1 LISCRR
7 KSHRKKRYENIL
19 LMILAVR
26 SYLRPYLPAFVLA
39 LAQVVLI
46 SAFELLKPWPL
57 KVIID
62 HVLTGT
68 PVPWEFV
75 QTWSSQNILWLAC
88 AGLVVIYLLLGGLRI
103 VNDYTTIRIGQ
114 KMVNDL
120 RRDLYSHIQ
129 RLSLSFHHR
138 RQVGDLLYRLT
149 SDTYAIQTLTMN
161 GLFPVLCSL
170 ALFIGMFLVMI
181 RMDPLLTFLALI
193 VCPILFVLVMISPLH
208 GWLIASA
215 THMHQQKSSVL
226 SLVQWAIP
234 AIRVTQAF
242 TKEEEEHRRFMA
254 LSKKSLKA
262 ELHFFLL
269 QNFYSG
275 MVGVVIAIGTAI
287 VIWVGARHVL
297 AGTLT
302 IGALM
307 VFTAYLTSLYGA
319 IDSISQAYGSIQ
331 GAKVSL
337 QRVFEILEEE
347 NDLTEGSRICPASGA
362 KGEVAWSG
370 VSFQYTP
377 GQPVLRHVDLHVYP
391 GQKVAIVGRTGAGK
405 STLLSLLPRFYD
417 PRSGGVT
424 IDGIDIREFQIKSLR
439 RQIAM
444 VLQPPLVFPLTIRE
458 NLTYGRPEATEE
470 EIVDAARL
478 ARIHDSIVSFP
489 KGYDTI
495 VGEQGATLSEGEKQR
510 LTIARAILF
519 NAPILILDEPTS
531 SVDAETEALIMEG
544 LQELTAGRTT
554 FIIAH
559 RLSTVRQAD
568 LIVVLRDGS
577 IVEHGTFGEL
587 LRRHGQF
594 ASLYRTQFALH
605 EEERKFRLV
614 K

>member
-1 LISCRR
+1 
-7 KSHRKKRYENIL
+7 
-19 LMILAVR
+19 MIRTVR
-26 SYLRPYLPAFVLA
+26 FYLRPYLPAFAFA
-39 LAQVVLI
+39 LAQVVFI
-46 SAFELLKPWPL
+46 SGLELLKPWPL

-68 PVPWEFV
+68 PLPWQFA

-88 AGLVVIYLLLGGLRI
+88 AALVVIYLILGGLRI
-103 VNDYTTIRIGQ
+103 LNDYTTIRIGQ

-120 RRDLYSHIQ
+120 RRDLYSQIQ

-149 SDTYAIQTLTMN
+149 SDTYAIQTITMN

-170 ALFIGMFLVMI
+170 ALFAGMLLVMI
-181 RMDPLLTFLALI
+181 RMDPLLTLLSLT
-193 VCPILFVLVMISPLH
+193 VCPILAVLVALSPLR
-208 GWLIASA
+208 GWLVESA
-215 THMHQQKSSVL
+215 AHMHQQKSSVY

-234 AIRVTQAF
+234 AIRVIQAF

-254 LSKKSLKA
+254 QSQKSLKA
-262 ELHFFLL
+262 DLHFYLL
-269 QNFYSG
+269 ENLYSG
-275 MVGVVIAIGTAI
+275 MVSVIIAIGTAV

-302 IGALM
+302 IGGLI
-307 VFTAYLTSLYGA
+307 VFVAYLTSLYGA

-337 QRVFEILEEE
+337 QRVFEIMEEK
-347 NDLTEGSRICPASGA
+347 NDLREGSRIFPAAGA
-362 KGEVAWSG
+362 KGEVAWDG
-370 VSFQYTP
+370 VSFQYVL
-377 GQPVLRHVDLHVYP
+377 GQPVLRHVDLHVQP
-391 GQKVAIVGRTGAGK
+391 GQKVALVGQTGAGK
-405 STLLSLLPRFYD
+405 STLVSLLPRFYD
-417 PRSGGVT
+417 PGSGRVT
-424 IDGIDIREFQIKSLR
+424 IDGIDVREFQLKSLR

-458 NLTYGRPEATEE
+458 NITYGRPEATEE
-470 EIVDAARL
+470 EIVNAARL

-489 KGYDTI
+489 QAYDTV
-495 VGEQGATLSEGEKQR
+495 VGEQGGTLSEGEKQR

-519 NAPILILDEPTS
+519 DAPILILDEPTS

-544 LQELTAGRTT
+544 LRELTAGRTT

-568 LIVVLRDGS
+568 LIIVVRGGK
-577 IVEHGTFGEL
+577 IVEQGNFDTLMRSQGD
-587 LRRHGQF
+587 F
-594 ASLYRTQFALH
+594 AKLYRTQFSSQEEKTRAL
-605 EEERKFRLV
+605 V
-614 K
+614 

>member
-1 LISCRR
+1 MWR
-7 KSHRKKRYENIL
+7 K
-19 LMILAVR
+19 VR
-26 SYLRPYLPAFVLA
+26 FYLKPYLPAFVFA
-39 LAQVVLI
+39 LAQVIFI
-46 SAFELLKPWPL
+46 SALELLKPWPL

-62 HVLTGT
+62 HVLTET
-68 PVPWEFV
+68 PLPWHFA
-75 QTWSSQNILWLAC
+75 QAWSSQTILWLAC
-88 AGLVVIYLLLGGLRI
+88 LSLVIVYLLLGGLRI
-103 VNDYTTIRIGQ
+103 INDYTTIGIGQ

-120 RRDLYSHIQ
+120 RRDLYSQIQ

-170 ALFIGMFLVMI
+170 TLFAGMLLVMI
-181 RMDPLLTFLALI
+181 RLDPLLTFLALI
-193 VCPILFVLVMISPLH
+193 VCPILAVLVTLSPLR
-208 GWLIASA
+208 GWLIDSA
-215 THMHQQKSSVL
+215 THMHEQKSGVY

-234 AIRVTQAF
+234 AIRVIQAF

-254 LSKKSLKA
+254 QSQKSLRA
-262 ELHFFLL
+262 DLHFYLL
-269 QNFYSG
+269 ENFYSAT
-275 MVGVVIAIGTAI
+275 VSVVIAIGTAV

-302 IGALM
+302 IGGLI

-331 GAKVSL
+331 AAKVSL
-337 QRVFEILEEE
+337 QRVFEIMGEE
-347 NDLTEGSRICPASGA
+347 NELQEGPGTFPASGA

-370 VSFQYTP
+370 VSFQYIFS
-377 GQPVLRHVDLHVYP
+377 QPVLRQIDLHVSP
-391 GQKVAIVGRTGAGK
+391 GQKVAIVGHTGAGK
-405 STLLSLLPRFYD
+405 STLLSLVPRFYN
-417 PRSGGVT
+417 PLSGQIT
-424 IDGIDIREFQIKSLR
+424 IDGIDIREFKLKSLR

-458 NLTYGRPEATEE
+458 NLTYGRPEASEE
-470 EIVDAARL
+470 EIVNAARL
-478 ARIHDSIVSFP
+478 ARIHDSIMTFP
-489 KGYDTI
+489 QGYDTV

-510 LTIARAILF
+510 LTIARAILY

-544 LQELTAGRTT
+544 LRQLTAGRTT

-568 LIVVLRDGS
+568 LIVVVRGGR
-577 IVEHGTFGEL
+577 ITERGTFDVLMRSG
-587 LRRHGQF
+587 GDF
-594 ASLYRTQFALH
+594 AKLYRTQFSVQ
-605 EEERKFRLV
+605 EERARALG
-614 K
+614 

>member
-1 LISCRR
+1 MRR
-7 KSHRKKRYENIL
+7 T
-19 LMILAVR
+19 VR
-26 SYLRPYLPAFVLA
+26 SYLHPYLPAFVFA
-39 LAQVVLI
+39 LAQVVFI
-46 SAFELLKPWPL
+46 SALELLKPWPL

-62 HVLTGT
+62 HVLTET
-68 PVPWEFV
+68 PMPWAFAHS
-75 QTWSSQNILWLAC
+75 WSSQSLLLLTC
-88 AGLVVIYLLLGGLRI
+88 AGLVVVYLLLGGLRI
-103 VNDYTTIRIGQ
+103 LNDYTTIRIGQ

-120 RRDLYSHIQ
+120 RRDLYSQIQ

-170 ALFIGMFLVMI
+170 TLFVGMFLVMI

-193 VCPILFVLVMISPLH
+193 VCPILFVFVMISPLR

-215 THMHQQKSSVL
+215 TRMHQQKSSVF

-234 AIRVTQAF
+234 ALRITQAF

-254 LSKKSLKA
+254 LSQKSLRA
-262 ELHFFLL
+262 ELHFYLL

-275 MVGVVIAIGTAI
+275 TVSIVIAIGTAV

-302 IGALM
+302 IGALI
-307 VFTAYLTSLYGA
+307 VFTAYLASLYGA
-319 IDSISQAYGSIQ
+319 IDSIAQAYGSIQ

-337 QRVFEILEEE
+337 QRVVEIMEVEEE
-347 NDLTEGSRICPASGA
+347 LKEGSRVFPNGGA
-362 KGEVAWSG
+362 KGEVAWDE
-370 VSFQYTP
+370 VSFQYIP
-377 GQPVLRHVDLHVYP
+377 GQLVLRRVDLNVYP

-405 STLLSLLPRFYD
+405 STLVSLLPRFYD
-417 PRSGGVT
+417 PKSGRVT
-424 IDGIDIREFQIKSLR
+424 IDGIDIREFKLKSLR

-458 NLTYGRPEATEE
+458 NLIYGRPEATEE
-470 EIVDAARL
+470 EVVNAAQL
-478 ARIHDSIVSFP
+478 ARIHETIVTLP
-489 KGYDTI
+489 EGYDTV

-544 LQELTAGRTT
+544 LRELTAGRTT

-568 LIVVLRDGS
+568 LIVVVRGGR
-577 IVEHGTFGEL
+577 IIEQGTFDGL
-587 LRRHGQF
+587 MRRQGDF
-594 ASLYRTQFALH
+594 AKLYRTQFSAQ
-605 EEERKFRLV
+605 EEKTRAFV
-614 K
+614 

>member
-1 LISCRR
+1 
-7 KSHRKKRYENIL
+7 
-19 LMILAVR
+19 MIRAVR
-26 SYLRPYLPAFVLA
+26 SYLRPYLPAFVFA
-39 LAQVVLI
+39 LAQVVLV
-46 SAFELLKPWPL
+46 SALELLKPWPL

-68 PVPWEFV
+68 PLPWKFA
-75 QTWSSQNILWLAC
+75 QTLSSQNLLLLAC
-88 AGLVVIYLLLGGLRI
+88 LGLVVIYLLLAGLRI
-103 VNDYTTIRIGQ
+103 LNDYSTIGIGQ
-114 KMVNDL
+114 NMVNDL
-120 RRDLYSHIQ
+120 RRDLYSQIQ

-149 SDTYAIQTLTMN
+149 SDTYAIQTITMN
-161 GLFPVLCSL
+161 GIFPVLCSL
-170 ALFIGMFLVMI
+170 ALFAGMLLVMI
-181 RMDPLLTFLALI
+181 RMDPLLTVLSLT
-193 VCPILFVLVMISPLH
+193 VCPILAVLVALSPLR
-208 GWLIASA
+208 GWLIESA
-215 THMHQQKSSVL
+215 ARMHQQKSSVY

-234 AIRVTQAF
+234 AIRVIQAF

-254 LSKKSLKA
+254 QSQKSLRA
-262 ELHFFLL
+262 DLHFYLL

-275 MVGVVIAIGTAI
+275 TVSVVIAIGTAV
-287 VIWVGARHVL
+287 VIWVGASHVL
-297 AGTLT
+297 AGTLS
-302 IGALM
+302 IGGLI
-307 VFTAYLTSLYGA
+307 VFTAYLASLYGA

-347 NDLTEGSRICPASGA
+347 SDLKEGSRVFPASGA

-370 VSFQYTP
+370 VSFQYAP
-377 GQPVLRHVDLHVYP
+377 GEPILRNVDLHVRP

-417 PRSGGVT
+417 PRSGQVT

-470 EIVDAARL
+470 EIVNAARL

-489 KGYDTI
+489 KGYDTV

-559 RLSTVRQAD
+559 RLSTVRQAN
-568 LIVVLRDGS
+568 LIVVVRGGK
-577 IVEHGTFGEL
+577 IVEQGTFDEL
-587 LRRHGQF
+587 MGQRGDF
-594 ASLYRTQFALH
+594 AKLYRTQFSAQEEKTRAL
-605 EEERKFRLV
+605 V
-614 K
+614 

>member
-1 LISCRR
+1 MRR
-7 KSHRKKRYENIL
+7 T
-19 LMILAVR
+19 VR
-26 SYLRPYLPAFVLA
+26 SYLHPYLPAFVFA
-39 LAQVVLI
+39 LAQVVFI
-46 SAFELLKPWPL
+46 SALELLKPWPL

-62 HVLTGT
+62 HVLTET
-68 PVPWEFV
+68 PMPWPFAHS
-75 QTWSSQNILWLAC
+75 WSSQSLLLLAC
-88 AGLVVIYLLLGGLRI
+88 AGLVVVYLLLGGLRI
-103 VNDYTTIRIGQ
+103 LNDYTTIRIGQ

-120 RRDLYSHIQ
+120 RRDLYSQIQ

-170 ALFIGMFLVMI
+170 TLFVGMFLVMI

-193 VCPILFVLVMISPLH
+193 VCPILFVFVMISPLR

-215 THMHQQKSSVL
+215 TRMHQQKSSVF

-234 AIRVTQAF
+234 ALRITQAF

-254 LSKKSLKA
+254 LSQKSLRA
-262 ELHFFLL
+262 ELHFYLL

-275 MVGVVIAIGTAI
+275 TVSIVIAIGTAV

-302 IGALM
+302 IGALI
-307 VFTAYLTSLYGA
+307 VFTAYLASLYGA
-319 IDSISQAYGSIQ
+319 IDSIAQAYGSIQ

-337 QRVFEILEEE
+337 QRVFEIMEVEEE
-347 NDLTEGSRICPASGA
+347 LKEGSRVFPNGGA
-362 KGEVAWSG
+362 KGEVAWDE
-370 VSFQYTP
+370 VSFQYIP
-377 GQPVLRHVDLHVYP
+377 GQLVLRRVDLNVYP

-405 STLLSLLPRFYD
+405 STLVSLLPRFYD
-417 PRSGGVT
+417 PKSGRVT
-424 IDGIDIREFQIKSLR
+424 IDGIDIREFKLKSLR

-458 NLTYGRPEATEE
+458 NLIYGRPEATEE
-470 EIVDAARL
+470 EVVNAAQL
-478 ARIHDSIVSFP
+478 ARIHETIVTLP
-489 KGYDTI
+489 EGYDTV

-544 LQELTAGRTT
+544 LRELTAGRTT

-568 LIVVLRDGS
+568 LIVVVRGGR
-577 IVEHGTFGEL
+577 IIEQGTFDGL
-587 LRRHGQF
+587 MRHQGDF
-594 ASLYRTQFALH
+594 AKLYRTQFSAQ
-605 EEERKFRLV
+605 EEKARAFV
-614 K
+614 

>member
-1 LISCRR
+1 
-7 KSHRKKRYENIL
+7 
-19 LMILAVR
+19 MIRAVR
-26 SYLRPYLPAFVLA
+26 FYLRPYLPAFVFA
-39 LAQVVLI
+39 LAQVVFI
-46 SAFELLKPWPL
+46 SALELLKPWPL

-68 PVPWEFV
+68 PVPWEFA

-88 AGLVVIYLLLGGLRI
+88 AALVVIYLILGALRI
-103 VNDYTTIRIGQ
+103 LNDYTTIRIGQ

-120 RRDLYSHIQ
+120 RRDLYSQIQ

-149 SDTYAIQTLTMN
+149 SDTYAIQTITMN
-161 GLFPVLCSL
+161 GLFPVLCSFT
-170 ALFIGMFLVMI
+170 LFIGMLLVMI
-181 RMDPLLTFLALI
+181 RLDPLLTFLALI
-193 VCPILFVLVMISPLH
+193 VCPILALLVTISPLR
-208 GWLIASA
+208 GLLIASA
-215 THMHQQKSSVL
+215 THMHQQKSSVF

-234 AIRVTQAF
+234 AIRVIQAF

-254 LSKKSLKA
+254 QSQKSLRA
-262 ELHFFLL
+262 DLRFYLL
-269 QNFYSG
+269 ENLYSG
-275 MVGVVIAIGTAI
+275 AVSVVIAIGTAA

-302 IGALM
+302 IGGLI
-307 VFTAYLTSLYGA
+307 VFIAYLTSLYGA

-337 QRVFEILEEE
+337 QRVFEIMEEK
-347 NDLTEGSRICPASGA
+347 NDLREGAGIFPAGGA
-362 KGEVAWSG
+362 RGEIAWSG
-370 VSFQYTP
+370 VSFQYVT
-377 GQPVLRHVDLHVYP
+377 GRPVLRHVDLQVRP

-405 STLLSLLPRFYD
+405 STLVSLLPRFYD
-417 PRSGGVT
+417 PQSGRVT
-424 IDGIDIREFQIKSLR
+424 IDGVDIREFELKSLR

-458 NLTYGRPEATEE
+458 NIIYGRPEATEE
-470 EIVDAARL
+470 EVVNAARL
-478 ARIHDSIVSFP
+478 ARIHDSIVNFP
-489 KGYDTI
+489 QGYNTV

-531 SVDAETEALIMEG
+531 SVDAETEVLIMEG
-544 LQELTAGRTT
+544 LRELTAGRTT

-568 LIVVLRDGS
+568 VIVVVRGGR
-577 IVEHGTFGEL
+577 IVEQGNFDTLMRSQGD
-587 LRRHGQF
+587 F
-594 ASLYRTQFALH
+594 AKLYRTQFSSQEEKTRAL
-605 EEERKFRLV
+605 V
-614 K
+614 

>member
-1 LISCRR
+1 MRLR
-7 KSHRKKRYENIL
+7 
-19 LMILAVR
+19 VR
-26 SYLRPYLPAFVLA
+26 SYLRPYLPAFVFA
-39 LAQVVLI
+39 LAQVAFI
-46 SAFELLKPWPL
+46 SALELLKPWPL
-57 KVIID
+57 KIIID
-62 HVLTGT
+62 HVLTET
-68 PVPWEFV
+68 PMPWAFADS
-75 QTWSSQNILWLAC
+75 WSSQNLLLFAC
-88 AGLVVIYLLLGGLRI
+88 AGLVVVYLLLGGLRML
-103 VNDYTTIRIGQ
+103 NDYTTIKIGQ
-114 KMVNDL
+114 KMVSDL
-120 RRDLYSHIQ
+120 RRDLYSQIQ

-170 ALFIGMFLVMI
+170 TLFVGMFLVMI

-193 VCPILFVLVMISPLH
+193 ICPILFVFVMISPLR
-208 GWLIASA
+208 GWLISSA
-215 THMHQQKSSVL
+215 TRMHQQKSSVF

-234 AIRVTQAF
+234 ALRVTQAF

-254 LSKKSLKA
+254 LSQKSLRA

-275 MVGVVIAIGTAI
+275 TVSVVIAIGTAV

-297 AGTLT
+297 AGALT
-302 IGALM
+302 IGALI

-319 IDSISQAYGSIQ
+319 IDSIAQAYGSIE

-337 QRVFEILEEE
+337 QRVFEIMEVEGELE
-347 NDLTEGSRICPASGA
+347 EGSRVFPKGGA
-362 KGEVAWSG
+362 RGEVAWSE
-370 VSFQYTP
+370 VSFHYSA
-377 GQPVLRHVDLHVYP
+377 GQPVLRHVDLNVRP

-405 STLLSLLPRFYD
+405 STLVSLLPRFYD
-417 PRSGGVT
+417 PKSGRVT
-424 IDGIDIREFQIKSLR
+424 IDGVDIREYQLRSLR

-458 NLTYGRPEATEE
+458 NLMYGRPEATEE
-470 EIVDAARL
+470 EVANAARL
-478 ARIHDSIVSFP
+478 ARIHETIVALP
-489 KGYDTI
+489 EGYDTV

-510 LTIARAILF
+510 LTIARAILI

-544 LQELTAGRTT
+544 LRELTAGRTT

-568 LIVVLRDGS
+568 LIIVVRGGK
-577 IVEHGTFGEL
+577 IVEQGTFEEL
-587 LRRHGQF
+587 MRLRGDF
-594 ASLYRTQFALH
+594 AKLYRTQFSAQEEKTRAL
-605 EEERKFRLV
+605 V
-614 K
+614 

>member
-1 LISCRR
+1 M
-7 KSHRKKRYENIL
+7 KRT
-19 LMILAVR
+19 VR
-26 SYLRPYLPAFVLA
+26 SYLRPYLPAFVFA
-39 LAQVVLI
+39 LAQVVFI
-46 SAFELLKPWPL
+46 SALELLKPWPL

-68 PVPWEFV
+68 PVPWEFA
-75 QTWSSQNILWLAC
+75 QTWSSQKILWLAC
-88 AGLVVIYLLLGGLRI
+88 AALVVVYLLLGGLRI
-103 VNDYTTIRIGQ
+103 LNDYTTIRIGH

-120 RRDLYSHIQ
+120 RRDLYSQIQ
-129 RLSLSFHHR
+129 RLSLSFHYR

-170 ALFIGMFLVMI
+170 TLFVGMLLVMI

-193 VCPILFVLVMISPLH
+193 VCPILAVLVTLSPLR
-208 GWLIASA
+208 GWLINSA
-215 THMHQQKSSVL
+215 TRMHQQKSSVF
-226 SLVQWAIP
+226 SIVQWAIP
-234 AIRVTQAF
+234 AIRVIQAF
-242 TKEEEEHRRFMA
+242 TKEEDEHRRFMA
-254 LSKKSLKA
+254 QSQKSLSA
-262 ELHFFLL
+262 DLHFYLL
-269 QNFYSG
+269 ENFYSG
-275 MVGVVIAIGTAI
+275 TVSIVIAIGTAV

-302 IGALM
+302 IGGLI

-337 QRVFEILEEE
+337 QRVFEIMEEKS
-347 NDLTEGSRICPASGA
+347 DLKEGSRVLPDSGA
-362 KGEVAWSG
+362 AGEVRWSG
-370 VSFQYTP
+370 VSFEYIP
-377 GQPVLRHVDLHVYP
+377 GQPVLRHVDLHVHP

-405 STLLSLLPRFYD
+405 STLVSLLPRFYD
-417 PRSGGVT
+417 PRSGRVT
-424 IDGIDIREFQIKSLR
+424 IDGIDIREFELKSLR

-470 EIVDAARL
+470 EVVNAARL
-478 ARIHDSIVSFP
+478 ARIHESIVAFP
-489 KGYDTI
+489 QGYDTV

-519 NAPILILDEPTS
+519 DAPILILDEPTS

-544 LQELTAGRTT
+544 LRELTAGRTT
-554 FIIAH
+554 LIIAH

-568 LIVVLRDGS
+568 LIVVVRGGR
-577 IVEHGTFGEL
+577 IIEQGTFDVL
-587 LRRHGQF
+587 MHGQGDF
-594 ASLYRTQFALH
+594 AKLYRTQYSVQ
-605 EEERKFRLV
+605 EERARALV
-614 K
+614 

>member
-19 LMILAVR
+19 LMIRAVR

-46 SAFELLKPWPL
+46 SALELLKPWPL

-62 HVLTGT
+62 HVLTGA
-68 PVPWEFV
+68 PIPWEFA
-75 QTWSSQNILWLAC
+75 QTWSPQNILWLAC
-88 AGLVVIYLLLGGLRI
+88 LGLVVIYLLLAGLRI
-103 VNDYTTIRIGQ
+103 LNDYSTIRIGQ

-120 RRDLYSHIQ
+120 RRDLYSQIQ

-149 SDTYAIQTLTMN
+149 SDTYAIQTITMN
-161 GLFPVLCSL
+161 GFFPVLCSL
-170 ALFIGMFLVMI
+170 ALFAGMLLVMI
-181 RMDPLLTFLALI
+181 RMDPLLTVLSLTI
-193 VCPILFVLVMISPLH
+193 CPILAVLVALSPLR
-208 GWLIASA
+208 GWLVESA
-215 THMHQQKSSVL
+215 RRMHQQKSSVY

-234 AIRVTQAF
+234 AIRVIQAF

-254 LSKKSLKA
+254 QSQKSLRA
-262 ELHFFLL
+262 DLHFYLL
-269 QNFYSG
+269 ENFYSG
-275 MVGVVIAIGTAI
+275 TVSVVIAIGTAV
-287 VIWVGARHVL
+287 VIWVGASHVL
-297 AGTLT
+297 AGTLS
-302 IGALM
+302 IGGLI

-337 QRVFEILEEE
+337 QRVFAILEEE
-347 NDLTEGSRICPASGA
+347 SDLKEGSRVFPASGA
-362 KGEVAWSG
+362 KGEVAWSS

-377 GQPVLRHVDLHVYP
+377 GQPVLRHVDLHVRP

-405 STLLSLLPRFYD
+405 STLLSLLARFYD
-417 PRSGGVT
+417 PRSGQVT

-439 RQIAM
+439 RQIAI

-458 NLTYGRPEATEE
+458 NLTYGRPEAAEE
-470 EIVDAARL
+470 EIVNAARL

-489 KGYDTI
+489 KGYDTV

-568 LIVVLRDGS
+568 LIVVVRGGK
-577 IVEHGTFGEL
+577 IVEQGTFDEL
-587 LRRHGQF
+587 MRQRGDF
-594 ASLYRTQFALH
+594 AKLYRTQFSA
-605 EEERKFRLV
+605 EEEKTRALV
-614 K
+614 

>member
-1 LISCRR
+1 MRR
-7 KSHRKKRYENIL
+7 T
-19 LMILAVR
+19 VR
-26 SYLRPYLPAFVLA
+26 SYLHPYLPAFVFA
-39 LAQVVLI
+39 LAQVVFI
-46 SAFELLKPWPL
+46 SALELLKPWPL

-62 HVLTGT
+62 HVLTET
-68 PVPWEFV
+68 PMPWAFAHS
-75 QTWSSQNILWLAC
+75 WSSQSLLLLAC
-88 AGLVVIYLLLGGLRI
+88 AGLVVVYLLLGGLRI
-103 VNDYTTIRIGQ
+103 LNDYTTIRIGQ

-120 RRDLYSHIQ
+120 RRDLYSQIQ

-170 ALFIGMFLVMI
+170 TLFVGMFLVMI

-193 VCPILFVLVMISPLH
+193 VCPILFVFVMISPMR

-215 THMHQQKSSVL
+215 TRMHQQKSSVF

-234 AIRVTQAF
+234 ALRITQAF

-254 LSKKSLKA
+254 LSQKSLRA
-262 ELHFFLL
+262 ELHFYLL

-275 MVGVVIAIGTAI
+275 TVSIVIAIGTAV

-302 IGALM
+302 IGALI
-307 VFTAYLTSLYGA
+307 VFTAYLASLYGA
-319 IDSISQAYGSIQ
+319 IDSIAQAYGSIQ

-337 QRVFEILEEE
+337 QRVFEIMEVEEE
-347 NDLTEGSRICPASGA
+347 LKEGSRVFPNGGA
-362 KGEVAWSG
+362 KGEVAWDE
-370 VSFQYTP
+370 VSFQYIP
-377 GQPVLRHVDLHVYP
+377 GQLVLRRVDLNVYP

-405 STLLSLLPRFYD
+405 STLVSLLPRFYD
-417 PRSGGVT
+417 PKSGRVT
-424 IDGIDIREFQIKSLR
+424 IDGIDIREFKLKSLR

-458 NLTYGRPEATEE
+458 NLIYGRPEATEE
-470 EIVDAARL
+470 EVVNAAQL
-478 ARIHDSIVSFP
+478 ARIHETIVTLP
-489 KGYDTI
+489 EGYDTV

-544 LQELTAGRTT
+544 LRELTAGRTT

-568 LIVVLRDGS
+568 LIVVVRGGR
-577 IVEHGTFGEL
+577 IIEQGTFDGL
-587 LRRHGQF
+587 MRRQGDF
-594 ASLYRTQFALH
+594 AKLYRTQFSAQ
-605 EEERKFRLV
+605 EEKARAFV
-614 K
+614 

>member
-1 LISCRR
+1 MRP
-7 KSHRKKRYENIL
+7 K
-19 LMILAVR
+19 VR
-26 SYLRPYLPAFVLA
+26 SYLKPYLPAFVFA
-39 LAQVVLI
+39 LIQVIFI
-46 SAFELLKPWPL
+46 SALELLKPWPL
-57 KVIID
+57 KIIID

-68 PVPWEFV
+68 PVPWQFAHS
-75 QTWSSQNILWLAC
+75 WSSQDILGLAC
-88 AGLVVIYLLLGGLRI
+88 VSLVVVYLLLGGLRI
-103 VNDYTTIRIGQ
+103 LNDYTTIRIGQ

-120 RRDLYSHIQ
+120 RRDLYSQIQ

-138 RQVGDLLYRLT
+138 RHVGDLLYRLT

-170 ALFIGMFLVMI
+170 TLFAGMLLVMI
-181 RMDPLLTFLALI
+181 RLDPLLTFLALI
-193 VCPILFVLVMISPLH
+193 VCPILAVLVTISPLR
-208 GWLIASA
+208 GWLIDSA
-215 THMHQQKSSVL
+215 THMHEQKSSVF

-234 AIRVTQAF
+234 AIRVIQAF

-254 LSKKSLKA
+254 QSQKSLRA
-262 ELHFFLL
+262 DLRFYLL
-269 QNFYSG
+269 ENLYSAT
-275 MVGVVIAIGTAI
+275 VGVVIAIGTAV

-302 IGALM
+302 IGGLV

-319 IDSISQAYGSIQ
+319 LDSISQAYGSIQ
-331 GAKVSL
+331 AAKVSL
-337 QRVFEILEEE
+337 QRVFEIMEEE
-347 NDLTEGSRICPASGA
+347 GDLKEGSRVFPAAGA

-370 VSFQYTP
+370 VSFQYVSS
-377 GQPVLRHVDLHVYP
+377 QPVLRHVDLHVSP

-405 STLLSLLPRFYD
+405 TTLLSLLPRFYD
-417 PRSGGVT
+417 PRSGRIT
-424 IDGIDIREFQIKSLR
+424 IDGIDIREFELKSLR

-458 NLTYGRPEATEE
+458 NLIYGRPEATEE
-470 EIVDAARL
+470 EVVNAARL

-489 KGYDTI
+489 QGYDTV

-519 NAPILILDEPTS
+519 KAPILILDEPTS

-544 LQELTAGRTT
+544 LRELTAGRTT

-568 LIVVLRDGS
+568 LIVVVRGGRIS
-577 IVEHGTFGEL
+577 ERGTFDALMRSG
-587 LRRHGQF
+587 GDF
-594 ASLYRTQFALH
+594 AKLYRTQFSVQ
-605 EEERKFRLV
+605 EERVRA
-614 K
+614 